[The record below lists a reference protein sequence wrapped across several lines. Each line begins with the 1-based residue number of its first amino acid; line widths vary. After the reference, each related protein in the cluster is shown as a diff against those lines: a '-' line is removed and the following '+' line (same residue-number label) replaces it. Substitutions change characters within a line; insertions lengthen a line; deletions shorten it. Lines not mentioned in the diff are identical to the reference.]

1 MSIED
6 RAEAI
11 AKNIE
16 GKIQEAAS
24 ELTGDP
30 KDRIEGQAKQDEAA
44 AIHARED
51 LKDKAKEVID
61 RAQVFGIEA
70 SSETKRQELKNADR
84 FQSILS
90 FAENLAQ

>member
-61 RAQVFGIEA
+61 RA
-70 SSETKRQELKNADR
+70 
-84 FQSILS
+84 
-90 FAENLAQ
+90 